1 MPDNKSGSKEG
12 IYILTFAHGTSAR
25 EHIIA
30 KHMKN
35 ENLRGILERQLKWE
49 DIDTA
54 YIEDM
59 ILFARAEDLEGLGL
73 KDLPKRGG
81 DVSTMTLNASLKGK
95 ALLRARK
102 DMRVCGVPLAELV
115 LKVYA
120 EQGGD
125 ELCSFKPMC
134 KDGDFLKAGESI
146 AEICGPARVM
156 LQAERIM
163 LNFLQHLSGVATETA
178 KYADAIKGT
187 NTRLLDTRKTTP
199 LFRVLEKYAVACGG
213 GTNHRMGLFDRV
225 MLKDNHLAASNSA
238 DAGTLANAVRRAKEM
253 NPDLPVEVEV
263 DRISQIAPA
272 LEAQADVIMFDN
284 FSLDDTRKAVEIVNG
299 EAWTEC
305 SGGITLNNIA
315 SIAALGP
322 DFVSTGALVHSAS
335 WIDIGLDWE

>member
-1 MPDNKSGSKEG
+1 
-12 IYILTFAHGTSAR
+12 
-25 EHIIA
+25 
-30 KHMKN
+30 MKN
-35 ENLRGILERQLKWE
+35 ESLREILERRLKWE

-54 YIEDM
+54 YVEDM

-81 DVSTMTLNASLKGK
+81 DVSTMTLNASLKGR

-102 DMRVCGVPLAELV
+102 DMRVCGVHLAELV

-125 ELCSFKPMC
+125 EPCSFRPMC

-146 AEICGPARVM
+146 AEISGPARVM

-178 KYADAIKGT
+178 KYVDAIKGT
-187 NTRLLDTRKTTP
+187 NARLLDTRKTTP

-225 MLKDNHLAASNSA
+225 MLKDNHLAASDSA
-238 DAGTLANAVRRAKEM
+238 DAGTLEKAVRRAKEM
-253 NPDLPVEVEV
+253 NPGLPVEVEV

-299 EAWTEC
+299 EAWTES
-305 SGGITLNNIA
+305 SGGITLGNIA